1 MTVECARVKVP
12 VFVKAHITERDA
24 IDANGLSI
32 LKHYNDIRHA
42 HPCPGKT
49 LNPVTRWIPK
59 HLIELGVRQAI
70 QVIVWIEKEYAA
82 RHAHRVSAR
91 NEPGRPRLREEDRLT
106 EVP

>member
-49 LNPVTRWIPK
+49 LNAMTRWIPK
-59 HLIELGVRQAI
+59 HPIELGGRQAI
-70 QVIVWIEKEYAA
+70 QLIVWVEQEHAA
-82 RHAHRVSAR
+82 RYAHRVSAR
-91 NEPGRPRLREEDRLT
+91 NEPGRPHLCEEGRFT